1 MHVDIWAI
9 AAYAFGL
16 LMLYAIA
23 RILIAPVRLI
33 LKLIY
38 NGIIGGILLVILNML
53 GAFFGIH
60 IAVNPLTALIAG
72 FLGVPGIILLL
83 FIKYFF

>member
-16 LMLYAIA
+16 LMLYAVA
-23 RILIAPVRLI
+23 KILVAPLRLI

-38 NGIIGGILLVILNML
+38 NGIIGGILLLGLNAI
-53 GAFFGIH
+53 GSFFGLH
-60 IAVNPLTALIAG
+60 IAINPLNALIAG
-72 FLGVPGIILLL
+72 FLGVPGILLL
-83 FIKYFF
+83 IFVKYFL